1 MSEQKRYYWLKL
13 QHDFFKSL
21 RIKKLRKI
29 AGGDTY
35 TIIYLKMQLKCL
47 ADGGYWYYKGVLDS
61 FEEEVALDID
71 EEVDDVKITIQ
82 YLLSCGLMEVTENP
96 NTYIMPYVFEN
107 VGSEGASAQR
117 MRNLRQRQQT
127 FNYITDASQCD
138 INVTDSLRTRYV
150 EKEIEIEKEK
160 EKEKELE
167 KDTTPLPPSKGKQET
182 QEELFNRLS
191 EGKQLS
197 DPLKEK
203 LHEWIQYKKELKQS
217 YKEMGMK
224 SFITQMERY
233 EQEYGTSDL
242 INCITLS
249 MARGYRGII
258 TNLIDKGK
266 PQRSVMDDWKDV
278 IV

>member
-1 MSEQKRYYWLKL
+1 MAERRMFAKTIVLSDAFLDMPLSTRCLYFTLGMFADDEG
-13 QHDFFKSL
+13 FVNNPKSIM
-21 RIKKLRKI
+21 RQCG
-29 AGGDTY
+29 AT
-35 TIIYLKMQLKCL
+35 
-47 ADGGYWYYKGVLDS
+47 
-61 FEEEVALDID
+61 
-71 EEVDDVKITIQ
+71 VDDMNILLAKKFVLAFESGVIVIKHWKIH
-82 YLLSCGLMEVTENP
+82 
-96 NTYIMPYVFEN
+96 
-107 VGSEGASAQR
+107 
-117 MRNLRQRQQT
+117 
-127 FNYITDASQCD
+127 NYIQSDRFHPTKYQS
-138 INVTDSLRTRYV
+138 
-150 EKEIEIEKEK
+150 
-160 EKEKELE
+160 EKELLAYDE
-167 KDTTPLPPSKGKQET
+167 NGAYTLSSQTLINTEMYTECIQPVSEMDTEVRLGKESIGKESIGKDNTTPLPPSKGKQET